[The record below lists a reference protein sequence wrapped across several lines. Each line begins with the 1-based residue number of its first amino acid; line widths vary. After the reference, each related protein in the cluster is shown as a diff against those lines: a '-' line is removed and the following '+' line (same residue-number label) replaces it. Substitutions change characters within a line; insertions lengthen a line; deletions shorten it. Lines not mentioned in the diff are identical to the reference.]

1 MEEKNDIVS
10 TELDCLEWEVNED
23 KRTMWEKTTKIRGAT
38 KVIAIDQKPNLWDR
52 IKFRSCNLLGFHRA
66 ILHIQD
72 PIGSL
77 LRNDHCGLL
86 SVAENADTY
95 KQYPR
100 EELRIISKHRKLS
113 EEEYIG
119 LVMTYHK
126 ESLISEVK
134 WHLELS
140 DDKATVEVT
149 APLKME
155 HLLIRSMTCF
165 DIYRFLQPP
174 SPPEPRP

>member
-10 TELDCLEWEVNED
+10 IELDSLEWEVNED
-23 KRTMWEKTTKIRGAT
+23 KKIMWEKTTKIRGVT
-38 KVIAIDQKPNLWDR
+38 KVIVIDQKPSLWDR
-52 IKFRSCNLLGFHRA
+52 IKFQLCNLFGSHRA
-66 ILHIQD
+66 FLHSQD

-77 LRNDHCGLL
+77 LRNNHCGLL
-86 SVAENADTY
+86 SVAENSDTY
-95 KQYPR
+95 KPYPR

-126 ESLISEVK
+126 EKLVSEVK

-140 DDKATVEVT
+140 DDKATVKVD
-149 APLKME
+149 APLKIE

-165 DIYRFLQPP
+165 DIYRSLP
-174 SPPEPRP
+174 SILTD